1 MRIRHTMLI
10 VPVLFAGLMITMS
23 CKRDTTQASSGTN
36 RVEDSKIVNMRTPV
50 LEQAT
55 QKRESRMRELK
66 AMDVPR
72 LARELET
79 ESQKGGEPF
88 NSLAY
93 SEAVSRGEGLAAGL
107 VPLMTKPDRSSLFGL
122 LALHKVSPNAY
133 RQVNQELRV
142 NALIDALK
150 TSKYFNTWGLP
161 HLHWEDAAKT
171 LIEEGRAAE
180 KGLTALLSDK
190 RDAPVWGGEDFA
202 EYQRYKYRV
211 CDYAWAMLN
220 EIRGQKVEIPTDP
233 AARDRLQ
240 QAAAGPG

>member
-1 MRIRHTMLI
+1 MRIRHIMLI
-10 VPVLFAGLMITMS
+10 VPVLFVGPMVMS
-23 CKRDTTQASSGTN
+23 CNRSGTQATGTN
-36 RVEDSKIVNMRTPV
+36 RVENQEIVNKRTPV
-50 LEQAT
+50 LEQAK
-55 QKRESRMRELK
+55 QKRESLMRDLK

-88 NSLAY
+88 NSLAF
-93 SEAVSRGEGLAAGL
+93 SEAVSRGEGLATGL
-107 VPLMTKPDRSSLFGL
+107 VPLITKPDRSSLFAL
-122 LALHKVSPNAY
+122 LALHKVNANAY
-133 RQVNQELRV
+133 QQVNQELRV
-142 NALIDALK
+142 NALVDALR

-161 HLHWEDAAKT
+161 HLKWEDAART
-171 LIEEGRAAE
+171 LIAEGRAAE
-180 KGLTALLSDK
+180 KGLSALLTDK

-220 EIRGQKVEIPTDP
+220 EIRGQKVEIPQDP

-240 QAAAGPG
+240 QPAAGPG